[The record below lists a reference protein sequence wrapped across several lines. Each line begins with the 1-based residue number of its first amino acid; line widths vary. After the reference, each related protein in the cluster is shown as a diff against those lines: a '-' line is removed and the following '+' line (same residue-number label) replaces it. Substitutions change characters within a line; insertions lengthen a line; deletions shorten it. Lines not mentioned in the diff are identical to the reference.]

1 MNNDQ
6 FLNNL
11 RGKLESYE
19 SPAPEGLWEGIE
31 KQMAARR
38 RRVLWMRVGG
48 AVAACVLLAAGVLY
62 LIGED
67 VDISEPDVP
76 MVAET
81 TPVEPT
87 APAPADTTA
96 PTETIPVAKI
106 IVPKKAET
114 IAMIVPTEPVAKADS
129 LVADTSA
136 TATAAPTE
144 VETPRL
150 SLLDGTTGS
159 TTADRQVMP
168 LRKTTASL
176 SRLSASLYGAN
187 TTGTR
192 SEHGGYYEFISGN
205 SLPTKGYSLQSMN
218 VALANVLYLNRNS
231 EPITKKDHNLPLRAG
246 VNVRYRLSDRWS
258 IESGLFYTYLS
269 SHLVAGTE
277 ENCYEISQ
285 KLQFIGVP
293 LAASF
298 DVWRNRRFE
307 VYVSAGGAVEKCVA
321 GKSHTNYYVS
331 RFIQSSDDEDVSID
345 KLQFSVAAAAGLQFN
360 ITDRFGV
367 YAEPGMSYYFDNGSE
382 VSTIYKDRPFNF
394 DMKIG
399 LRFSFNK

>member
-19 SPAPEGLWEGIE
+19 SPVPEGLWEGIE

-67 VDISEPDVP
+67 VDISATDVP

-81 TPVEPT
+81 TLAEPT

-96 PTETIPVAKI
+96 PTETTPAAKI
-106 IVPKKAET
+106 VVPKKGET
-114 IAMIVPTEPVAKADS
+114 IAMVEPDESVAKVDS

-136 TATAAPTE
+136 TAAPTE
-144 VETPRL
+144 EETPRL
-150 SLLDGTTGS
+150 SLLDGTTG
-159 TTADRQVMP
+159 TTTVAQQVMP
-168 LRKTTASL
+168 LRKSTASL

-187 TTGTR
+187 MTGTQ
-192 SEHGGYYEFISGN
+192 SEHGGYYEFVSGN

-269 SHLVAGTE
+269 SHLIAGTE
-277 ENCYEISQ
+277 DNCYEISQ

-293 LAASF
+293 LSASF

-307 VYVSAGGAVEKCVA
+307 VYVSGGGAVEKCVA

-345 KLQFSVAAAAGLQFN
+345 KLQFSLVAAAGLQFN
-360 ITDRFGV
+360 ITDRFGI

>member
-11 RGKLESYE
+11 HGKLESYE
-19 SPAPEGLWEGIE
+19 SPVPEGLWEGIE

-67 VDISEPDVP
+67 VDISATDVP

-81 TPVEPT
+81 TLGEPT
-87 APAPADTTA
+87 APAPAASEDMAETA
-96 PTETIPVAKI
+96 PAAKI
-106 IVPKKAET
+106 VVPKKAET
-114 IAMIVPTEPVAKADS
+114 IAMVEPDESVAKVDS

-136 TATAAPTE
+136 TAAPTE
-144 VETPRL
+144 EETPRL
-150 SLLDGTTGS
+150 SLLDGTTG
-159 TTADRQVMP
+159 TTTVAQQVMP
-168 LRKTTASL
+168 LRKSTASL

-187 TTGTR
+187 MTGTQ
-192 SEHGGYYEFISGN
+192 SEHGGYYEFVSGN

-269 SHLVAGTE
+269 SHLIAGTE
-277 ENCYEISQ
+277 DNCYEISQ

-293 LAASF
+293 LSASF

-307 VYVSAGGAVEKCVA
+307 VYVSGGGAVEKCVA

-345 KLQFSVAAAAGLQFN
+345 KLQFSLVAAAGLQFN
-360 ITDRFGV
+360 ITDRFGI

>member
-1 MNNDQ
+1 
-6 FLNNL
+6 
-11 RGKLESYE
+11 
-19 SPAPEGLWEGIE
+19 
-31 KQMAARR
+31 MAARR

-67 VDISEPDVP
+67 VDISTPDVP
-76 MVAET
+76 IVAET
-81 TPVEPT
+81 SPSEPAAPA
-87 APAPADTTA
+87 APAPTGNRA
-96 PTETIPVAKI
+96 ETVPAAKI
-106 IVPKKAET
+106 VVPKKAET
-114 IAMIVPTEPVAKADS
+114 IAMVEPDESVAKVDS

-136 TATAAPTE
+136 TAAPTE
-144 VETPRL
+144 EETPRL
-150 SLLDGTTGS
+150 SLLDGTTG
-159 TTADRQVMP
+159 TTTVAQQVMP
-168 LRKTTASL
+168 LRKSTASL

-187 TTGTR
+187 MTGTQ
-192 SEHGGYYEFISGN
+192 SEHGGYYEFVSGN

-269 SHLVAGTE
+269 SRLVAGTE
-277 ENCYEISQ
+277 DNCYEISQ

-293 LAASF
+293 LSASF

-307 VYVSAGGAVEKCVA
+307 VYVSGGGAVEKCVA

-331 RFIQSSDDEDVSID
+331 RFIQSSDDEVVSID
-345 KLQFSVAAAAGLQFN
+345 KLQFSLVAATGFQFN
-360 ITDRFGV
+360 ITDRFGI

>member
-19 SPAPEGLWEGIE
+19 SPVLEGLWEGIE

-67 VDISEPDVP
+67 VDISTPDVP
-76 MVAET
+76 IVAET
-81 TPVEPT
+81 SPYEPAAPA
-87 APAPADTTA
+87 APAPTGNLA
-96 PTETIPVAKI
+96 ETVPAAKI
-106 IVPKKAET
+106 VVPKKAET
-114 IAMIVPTEPVAKADS
+114 IAMVEPDESVAKVDS

-136 TATAAPTE
+136 TAAPTE
-144 VETPRL
+144 EETPRL
-150 SLLDGTTGS
+150 SLLDGTT
-159 TTADRQVMP
+159 TVAQQVMP
-168 LRKTTASL
+168 LRKSTASL

-187 TTGTR
+187 MTGTQ
-192 SEHGGYYEFISGN
+192 SEHGGYYEFVSGN

-269 SHLVAGTE
+269 SHLIAGTKD
-277 ENCYEISQ
+277 NCYEI
-285 KLQFIGVP
+285 
-293 LAASF
+293 
-298 DVWRNRRFE
+298 
-307 VYVSAGGAVEKCVA
+307 
-321 GKSHTNYYVS
+321 
-331 RFIQSSDDEDVSID
+331 
-345 KLQFSVAAAAGLQFN
+345 
-360 ITDRFGV
+360 
-367 YAEPGMSYYFDNGSE
+367 
-382 VSTIYKDRPFNF
+382 
-394 DMKIG
+394 
-399 LRFSFNK
+399 

>member
-11 RGKLESYE
+11 RSKLESYE

-67 VDISEPDVP
+67 VDISTPTVP
-76 MVAET
+76 IVAET
-81 TPVEPT
+81 TTSEPSAPAASEDRAET
-87 APAPADTTA
+87 APA
-96 PTETIPVAKI
+96 AKI
-106 IVPKKAET
+106 VVPKKAEA
-114 IAMIVPTEPVAKADS
+114 IAMIEPAAPVAKVDS

-136 TATAAPTE
+136 IAAPME
-144 VETPRL
+144 EAEETPRL
-150 SLLDGTTGS
+150 SLLDGTTG
-159 TTADRQVMP
+159 TATVAQQVMP
-168 LRKTTASL
+168 LRKATVSQ

-187 TTGTR
+187 MTGTQ
-192 SEHGGYYEFISGN
+192 SEHGGYYELISGN
-205 SLPTKGYSLQSMN
+205 SLPTKGISLQSMN

-277 ENCYEISQ
+277 ENCYDISQ

-293 LAASF
+293 LTASF

-307 VYVSAGGAVEKCVA
+307 VYVSGGGAVEKCIA

-331 RFIQSSDDEDVSID
+331 RFIQSSEDEDVSID

-360 ITDRFGV
+360 ITDRFGI
-367 YAEPGMSYYFDNGSE
+367 YAEPGVSYYFDNGSE

>member
-1 MNNDQ
+1 MINDQ
-6 FLNNL
+6 FLKNL
-11 RGKLESYE
+11 RSTLESHE

-67 VDISEPDVP
+67 VDISTPDVP
-76 MVAET
+76 IVAET
-81 TPVEPT
+81 SPSEPAAPA
-87 APAPADTTA
+87 APAPTGNLA
-96 PTETIPVAKI
+96 ETVPAAKI
-106 IVPKKAET
+106 VVPKKAET
-114 IAMIVPTEPVAKADS
+114 IAMVEPDESVAKVDS

-136 TATAAPTE
+136 TAAPTE
-144 VETPRL
+144 EETPRL
-150 SLLDGTTGS
+150 SLLDGTTG
-159 TTADRQVMP
+159 TTTVAQQVMP
-168 LRKTTASL
+168 LRKSTASL

-187 TTGTR
+187 MTGTQ
-192 SEHGGYYEFISGN
+192 SEHGGYYEFVSGN

-269 SHLVAGTE
+269 SRLVAGTE
-277 ENCYEISQ
+277 ENCYDISQ

-293 LAASF
+293 LSASF

-307 VYVSAGGAVEKCVA
+307 VYVSGGGAVEKCVA

-345 KLQFSVAAAAGLQFN
+345 KLQFSLVAAAGLQFN
-360 ITDRFGV
+360 ITDRFGI

>member
-11 RGKLESYE
+11 RSKLESHE

-38 RRVLWMRVGG
+38 RRVLSMRVGG

-67 VDISEPDVP
+67 VDISATDVP

-81 TPVEPT
+81 TLAEPT
-87 APAPADTTA
+87 APAAPA
-96 PTETIPVAKI
+96 PTGNRAETVPAAKI
-106 IVPKKAET
+106 VVPKKAET
-114 IAMIVPTEPVAKADS
+114 IAMVEPDESVAKVDS
-129 LVADTSA
+129 LVADTS
-136 TATAAPTE
+136 ATAAPTE

-150 SLLDGTTGS
+150 SLLDGTT
-159 TTADRQVMP
+159 TVAQQVMP
-168 LRKTTASL
+168 LRKSTASL

-187 TTGTR
+187 MTGTQ
-192 SEHGGYYEFISGN
+192 SEHGGYYEFVSGN

-269 SHLVAGTE
+269 SHLIAGTE
-277 ENCYEISQ
+277 DNCYEISQ

-293 LAASF
+293 LSASF

-307 VYVSAGGAVEKCVA
+307 VYVSGGGAVEKCVA

-345 KLQFSVAAAAGLQFN
+345 KLQFSVVAAAGLQFN
-360 ITDRFGV
+360 ITDRFGI